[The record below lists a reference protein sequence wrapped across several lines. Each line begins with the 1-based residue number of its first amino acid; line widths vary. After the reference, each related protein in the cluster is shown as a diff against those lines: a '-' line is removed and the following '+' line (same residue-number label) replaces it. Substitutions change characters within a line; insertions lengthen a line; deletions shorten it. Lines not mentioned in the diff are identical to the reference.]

1 MILCLTLKMLVLLQI
16 FSHSLRVLQKLE
28 VGAPIEVLA
37 VGALD
42 GTAVCSLAGLL
53 DLESE
58 QEFKESRKVAS
69 EK

>member
-1 MILCLTLKMLVLLQI
+1 MLVLLQI